1 MQTLIL
7 LSLYAS
13 IKPFNAD
20 LVPTDIP
27 SDSTDSLSDPD
38 AEFDF
43 DASLVVLTPIKVA
56 DLEGRFRREADALY
70 VEAKRSMVVSRAM
83 IPVWVWGALVLLG

>member
-1 MQTLIL
+1 
-7 LSLYAS
+7 
-13 IKPFNAD
+13 
-20 LVPTDIP
+20 
-27 SDSTDSLSDPD
+27 
-38 AEFDF
+38 
-43 DASLVVLTPIKVA
+43 VA